1 MSAAH
6 GLLDRISAFRVRLDA
21 LPDPI
26 PEAEPIDEAPPALSA
41 EVVAFRESVRRLVG
55 APPVAEPDAP
65 LPKFTDRAHALLADA
80 KAALDR
86 QRAVAG
92 DPHFAA
98 TDAND
103 PLVRYHRATVAMLD
117 SVVRMARGFPN
128 SPGEQLKLCDGL
140 EALLATV
147 RDRLAVLEAAVQRR
161 RADADRIDR
170 LAGFFAALHTHQA
183 VTIETVVAL
192 AEDVLADAR
201 AAKPIRFRY
210 ADPHSTGAHAGA
222 PVLPA
227 PSRYVAAHALNVA
240 QVVARLTP
248 YDYEWAAR
256 PLTPVVAAL
265 LMDCG
270 MAIVPPALL
279 VKAEALTAD
288 ERRVVES
295 HAKYGAE
302 LLLWRFPNL
311 AGPLVAAVAAHHER
325 PDGTGYPN
333 ALKGNDVPP
342 LAQLLRVADVYAAM
356 QEERA
361 HRPASDSRAALTEVL
376 LLAERGHA
384 DKDFSEQLLNL
395 AYYPVGSVVELTDGR
410 VGAVV
415 ANHPDRVD
423 PRSPARPVVAVL
435 ADATG
440 TALVRPEYLDLYA
453 ADTGSVLRGVPTSK
467 ARALLGDRHPDL
479 V

>member
-6 GLLDRISAFRVRLDA
+6 GLLDRISAFRIRLDA

-26 PEAEPIDEAPPALSA
+26 PEAEPIDETPPALSA

-55 APPVAEPDAP
+55 APHVEPEGP

-86 QRAVAG
+86 QRAISR

-98 TDAND
+98 TDATD
-103 PLVRYHRATVAMLD
+103 SLVRYHRATVAMLD

-140 EALLATV
+140 EALLAAV
-147 RDRLAVLEAAVQRR
+147 RDRLAVQEAALARR
-161 RADADRIDR
+161 RADADHVDR
-170 LAGFFAALHTHQA
+170 LAGFFAALHTHQPVA
-183 VTIETVVAL
+183 IETVVAL

-201 AAKPIRFRY
+201 AAKPIRFLR

-227 PSRYVAAHALNVA
+227 PARFVAAHALNVA

-279 VKAEALTAD
+279 AKAEALTAD

-333 ALKGNDVPP
+333 ALKGSDVPP
-342 LAQLLRVADVYAAM
+342 LAQLLRVADVYSAV
-356 QEERA
+356 QEDRA
-361 HRPASDSRAALTEVL
+361 HRPAQDSRAALTEVL

-384 DKDFSEQLLNL
+384 DKDFAEQLLNL

-410 VGAVV
+410 VGAIV

-435 ADATG
+435 ADASG
-440 TALVRPEYLDLYA
+440 AALVRPEYLDLYA
-453 ADTGSVLRGVPTSK
+453 AGTGSVLRGVPTAK
-467 ARALLGDRHPDL
+467 ARELLGDRYPDL